1 MCECPL
7 TKAVLAEMTLP
18 IREEVTCLADV
29 MLVGRRYIAV
39 GTAIHSAE
47 DEDDFDETHARAKE
61 GRVLLI
67 SPDFDQPPA
76 RWTINTECEIKTVG
90 AVRDITTIHGFLA
103 IAAASKVSI
112 HRYDNGTGLGKDL
125 VEVSSFSSTF
135 VAQSLCISP
144 PSKQKA
150 EETLIVGDG
159 LRSVLILD
167 VDEETGKI
175 WSDDR
180 DMATH
185 QVSTLSTITD
195 QGPGVVV
202 ADVCIYINKA
212 VSGLLTLLQGFSNVL
227 TFRLRDRIEPAATF
241 GLHEEVIRFQHG
253 SFAPPTSAS
262 EVINPDLVF
271 ATYDGRLGMIGELSD
286 PAAKVL
292 DDLQRN
298 MDKYHKGPGGISWR
312 TFRKGGTPLV
322 QRDTAGFVDGDL

>member
-1 MCECPL
+1 M
-7 TKAVLAEMTLP
+7 ALP

-29 MLVGRRYIAV
+29 MLLGRRYIAI
-39 GTAIHSAE
+39 GTAIHSDD

-67 SPDFDQPPA
+67 SPDYDQPPA
-76 RWTINTECEIKTVG
+76 RWTINTECELKTVG
-90 AVRDITTIHGFLA
+90 AVRDITTVHGFLA
-103 IAAASKVSI
+103 VAAASKVSI
-112 HRYDNGTGLGKDL
+112 HRYDPSTGAGSGSGKDL

-144 PSKQKA
+144 PSKLKT

-159 LRSVLILD
+159 LRSILILD
-167 VDEETGKI
+167 IDEESGKI

-185 QVSTLSTITD
+185 QVSTLSTIKD

-202 ADVCIYINKA
+202 ADVRHCHHATLVTVKCVCKNYR
-212 VSGLLTLLQGFSNVL
+212 LTYTQGFSNVL
-227 TFRLRDRIEPAATF
+227 TFRLKDRIESAATF

-262 EVINPDLVF
+262 EIINPDLVF

-286 PAAKVL
+286 TAAKVL

-298 MDKYHKGPGGISWR
+298 MDKYHKGPGGVTWR